1 MSFAHELLSK
11 KTPDLRPNSPL
22 PAAPGIPAAVL
33 LLAAPALL
41 LPAVSSR
48 AQDRLKTMPGYERF
62 QMMSKEIPNSV
73 KMGALSVSWAQD
85 GSAFEYRHEGKR
97 YRYDLAKRC
106 ATEVSAPAAAGASTA
121 DAQPRPERRSRP
133 RRPERGRQFATAL
146 SPDGKWKAIYR
157 DRNLWL
163 SDTGTT
169 NTIAITTDGSEK
181 TRLKYA
187 TANWVYGEEL
197 YQNTAMWWS
206 TNSRKLAFYR
216 FDESQVRDYYQTLD
230 ETRFQNR
237 LDVEPYMKVGTTNPT
252 VDLLVYDL
260 QSRNTTRLDVR
271 DGKPFDNTITGHYIY
286 GVAWSPD
293 DKELLFHRTNRRQN
307 VMEFCAADPQT
318 GKCRVIVREEW
329 PPSWTEN
336 TPPIRWLADGRRFLW
351 ASERTGW
358 KNFYLYDLGGTLLA
372 TVTAHR
378 FEVEDIVRVN
388 EQAGLLYYT
397 AHSGDNP
404 MKLQLHRV
412 SLDGHGD
419 QRLTDPAFHHQVDLA
434 PDERYFIDVAQTHDT
449 PPVTFL
455 RDAEGNRVAQLAAS
469 DMTRFRKLG
478 LKPVE
483 LLNFKAAD
491 GETGLYGMLE
501 FPSSFRPHR
510 KYPLLVSVYAGPATA
525 GARETFTLPN
535 PLTEFGF
542 LVATFDSRSAS
553 GRGKRFLDSIYS
565 KLGIV
570 EVDDQAAGV
579 RSIWNRPCLDKNRV
593 GMFGT
598 SYGGTVSA
606 TSLLRYPDVFH
617 AACANSPVTDYRN
630 YDTIYAERYLWIP
643 QENQAAFDAASVM
656 TYATNLQG
664 RLMLFFGT
672 ADNNVHPANSLQLIQ
687 ALQRAGKSFE
697 VQVGPDQGHAAV
709 NRDRMMEFFIESLV
723 LNRPKT
729 HAKASP
735 QSTAYSPQS
744 AVPSQQTT
752 VPSPQSTVHSP

>member
-1 MSFAHELLSK
+1 MPRRA
-11 KTPDLRPNSPL
+11 RN
-22 PAAPGIPAAVL
+22 
-33 LLAAPALL
+33 AAPA
-41 LPAVSSR
+41 
-48 AQDRLKTMPGYERF
+48 PGG
-62 QMMSKEIPNSV
+62 PN
-73 KMGALSVSWAQD
+73 
-85 GSAFEYRHEGKR
+85 
-97 YRYDLAKRC
+97 
-106 ATEVSAPAAAGASTA
+106 A
-121 DAQPRPERRSRP
+121 DASSPRPSLLTASGRP
-133 RRPERGRQFATAL
+133 F
-146 SPDGKWKAIYR
+146 YR

-163 SDTGTT
+163 SETVAT
-169 NTIAITTDGSEK
+169 NAIPITTDGSDS
-181 TRLKYA
+181 TRIKYG

-206 TNSRKLAFYR
+206 TNSQKLAFYR
-216 FDESQVRDYYQTLD
+216 FDESRVRDYYQTLD
-230 ETRFQNR
+230 ETRIQNR

-260 QSRNTTRLDVR
+260 QTRKTTRMDVR
-271 DGKPFDNTITGHYIY
+271 NGSPFDNSVIGHYIY
-286 GVAWSPD
+286 AVSWSPD

-336 TPPIRWLADGRRFLW
+336 NPAIRWLADGKRFLW

-372 TVTAHR
+372 TVTSHR
-378 FEVEDIVRVN
+378 FEVEDIVRID

-397 AHSGDNP
+397 ARSGDNP

-419 QRLTDPAFHHQVDLA
+419 QRLTDPAFHHEVDLA
-434 PDERYFIDVAQTHDT
+434 PGEHYFIDVAQTHDT
-449 PPVTFL
+449 PPATVL
-455 RDAEGNRVAQLAAS
+455 RDAEGNRVALLAAS
-469 DMTRFRKLG
+469 DMTRFQQLG

-483 LLNFKAAD
+483 LLTFKAAD
-491 GETGLYGMLE
+491 GETGLYGMLD
-501 FPSSFRPHR
+501 FPSDFHPHR
-510 KYPLLVSVYAGPATA
+510 KYPLLVSVYAGPATT
-525 GARETFTLPN
+525 GARETFSLPN

-579 RSIWNRPCLDKNRV
+579 RSLWSRPYLDKRRV

-598 SYGGTVSA
+598 SYGATVSA
-606 TSLLRYPDVFH
+606 TSLLRYPDVFQ
-617 AACANSPVTDYRN
+617 AACASSPVTDYRN

-687 ALQRAGKSFE
+687 ALQKAGKSFE
-697 VQVGPDQGHAAV
+697 VQVGPDQGHASV

-723 LNRPKT
+723 LTPPKAPAKPGPKPTAGPPTRSPRPSGPRSIR
-729 HAKASP
+729 AEACGIS
-735 QSTAYSPQS
+735 
-744 AVPSQQTT
+744 
-752 VPSPQSTVHSP
+752 

>member
-1 MSFAHELLSK
+1 MSDAPESFNSVRAADRR
-11 KTPDLRPNSPL
+11 KTIPDKRN
-22 PAAPGIPAAVL
+22 AAPGRPFPSGPRPRASGRGIRAAVF
-33 LLAAPALL
+33 LLAAAALL

-62 QMMSKEIPNSV
+62 QIMSKEIPNSV
-73 KMGALSVSWAQD
+73 KMGALSVTWAQD
-85 GSAFEYRHEGKR
+85 GCAFEFQREGKR
-97 YRYDLAKRC
+97 YRYDIAKQW
-106 ATEVSAPAAAGASTA
+106 ATEVPAPADAGG
-121 DAQPRPERRSRP
+121 AQAPKEHRSRP
-133 RRPERGRQFATAL
+133 KAPERGRQFTTAL
-146 SPDGKWKAIYR
+146 SPDGKWNASCR

-163 SDTGTT
+163 TATDTT
-169 NTIAITTDGSEK
+169 NAMPITKEGSEK
-181 TRLKYA
+181 TRIKYG

-197 YQNTAMWWS
+197 YQTTAMWWS
-206 TNSRKLAFYR
+206 SNSQKLAFYR
-216 FDESQVRDYYQTLD
+216 FDESQVRDYFQTLD
-230 ETRFQNR
+230 ETRLQNR

-252 VDLLVYDL
+252 VDLMVYDL
-260 QSRNTTRLDVR
+260 QTRKTTRMDAR
-271 DGKPFDNTITGHYIY
+271 DGKPFDNAVTGHYIY
-286 GVAWSPD
+286 GISWSPD

-307 VMEFCAADPQT
+307 VMEFCAADPRT

-336 TPPIRWLADGRRFLW
+336 TPAIHWLKDGRRFLW

-358 KNFYLYDLGGTLLA
+358 RNFYLYDLGGTLLA

-378 FEVEDIVRVN
+378 FEVEEIVRVN

-397 AHSGDNP
+397 AHSADNP

-412 SLDGHGD
+412 SLDGRGD

-434 PDERYFIDVAQTHDT
+434 PDEQYFIDVAQTHDT
-449 PPVTFL
+449 PPVTLL
-455 RDAEGNRVAQLAAS
+455 RDAEGNRVAQLAGS

-483 LLNFKAAD
+483 LLEFKAAD
-491 GETGLYGMLE
+491 GQTGLYGMLH
-501 FPSSFRPHR
+501 FPSDFRPRR
-510 KYPLLVSVYAGPATA
+510 KYPLLVSVYAGPATT
-525 GARETFTLPN
+525 GAHETFTLPN

-570 EVDDQAAGV
+570 EVDDQAAGA
-579 RSIWNRPCLDKNRV
+579 RSLWNRRCLDKNRV
-593 GMFGT
+593 GIFGT

-606 TSLLRYPDVFH
+606 TSLLRYPDVFR

-643 QENQAAFDAASVM
+643 QENQAAFDAASLM
-656 TYATNLQG
+656 TYAPNLRG

-672 ADNNVHPANSLQLIQ
+672 ADNNVHPSNSLQLVQ

-697 VQVGPDQGHAAV
+697 LQVGPDQGHTAL

-723 LNRPKT
+723 LPQPKN
-729 HAKASP
+729 HANSP
-735 QSTAYSPQS
+735 RKPRAG
-744 AVPSQQTT
+744 A
-752 VPSPQSTVHSP
+752 

>member
-1 MSFAHELLSK
+1 MNDALELFGSS
-11 KTPDLRPNSPL
+11 R
-22 PAAPGIPAAVL
+22 AVL
-33 LLAAPALL
+33 LITASALL
-41 LPAVSSR
+41 LPAISSR

-62 QMMSKEIPNSV
+62 EKMSKEIPNSV
-73 KMGALSVSWAQD
+73 KMGALSVAWAPD
-85 GSAFEYRHEGKR
+85 GSAFEYQREGKR
-97 YRYDLAKRC
+97 YRYDIAKRC
-106 ATEVSAPAAAGASTA
+106 ATEVAVPSSAEASAG
-121 DAQPRPERRSRP
+121 DAQARPERRSRP
-133 RRPERGRQFATAL
+133 RRPERGRQFTTAL
-146 SPDGKWKAIYR
+146 SPDGKWKAVYR

-163 SDTGTT
+163 SETDAT
-169 NTIAITTDGSEK
+169 NASPITTDGSDS
-181 TRLKYA
+181 TRIKYG

-206 TNSRKLAFYR
+206 TNSQKLAFYR

-230 ETRFQNR
+230 ETRIQNR

-260 QSRNTTRLDVR
+260 QTRKTTRMDVR
-271 DGKPFDNTITGHYIY
+271 NGSPFDNNVIGHYIY
-286 GVAWSPD
+286 AVSWSPD

-329 PPSWTEN
+329 RPSWTEN
-336 TPPIRWLADGRRFLW
+336 NPAIRWLADGKRFLW

-378 FEVEDIVRVN
+378 FEVEDIVRID

-397 AHSGDNP
+397 ARSGDNP
-404 MKLQLHRV
+404 MKLQLHRA

-419 QRLTDPAFHHQVDLA
+419 QRLTDPAFHHEVDLA
-434 PDERYFIDVAQTHDT
+434 PGEHYFIDVAQTHDT
-449 PPVTFL
+449 PPATVL
-455 RDAEGNRVAQLAAS
+455 RDAEGNRVALLAAS
-469 DMTRFRKLG
+469 DMTRFQQLG

-491 GETGLYGMLE
+491 GETGLYGLLD
-501 FPSSFRPHR
+501 FPSNFHPHR
-510 KYPLLVSVYAGPATA
+510 KYPLLVSVYAGPATT
-525 GARETFTLPN
+525 GARETFALPN

-579 RSIWNRPCLDKNRV
+579 RSLWSRPYLDKRRV

-598 SYGGTVSA
+598 SYGATVSA
-606 TSLLRYPDVFH
+606 TSLLRYPDVFQ
-617 AACANSPVTDYRN
+617 AACASSPVTDYRN

-687 ALQRAGKSFE
+687 ALQTAGKSFE
-697 VQVGPDQGHAAV
+697 VQVGPDQGHASV

-723 LNRPKT
+723 LPPPKA
-729 HAKASP
+729 HAK
-735 QSTAYSPQS
+735 
-744 AVPSQQTT
+744 
-752 VPSPQSTVHSP
+752 PSPKPTPAHNPKSQALGAANHPG